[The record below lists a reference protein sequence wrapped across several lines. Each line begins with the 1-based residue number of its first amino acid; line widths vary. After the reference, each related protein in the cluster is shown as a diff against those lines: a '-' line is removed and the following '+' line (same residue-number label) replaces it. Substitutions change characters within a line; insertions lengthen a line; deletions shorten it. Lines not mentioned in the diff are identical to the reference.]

1 MFQSSVQ
8 SPTPSTRPAAAT
20 HAATGSGID
29 PEVGP
34 LPVDGGFTFTPALDP
49 ARFGGVPTIP
59 ESALS
64 GSPPAG
70 EAVAGVGVSD
80 RPEQGPTGVLSLDT
94 VLSPFVIVF
103 CVAFAVAYVFTPI
116 MRMVAVAYGIVDQ
129 PDRERKIHS
138 KPVAYLG
145 GVAVFL
151 GFVSALAICQI
162 FAENYHPALR
172 ATGALV
178 KIPIAFVAGTCVI
191 FALGLLDDTRGV
203 RPKLKILGQV
213 AGAVTLLAFGLGDDI
228 MNEFVTAASS
238 WLHVNLG
245 ILIPGVVERAVGTA
259 ASYGF
264 VIALVVFCCNA
275 SNLMDGL
282 DGLCG
287 GITAIIAFGLIIVSA
302 HLAMTGPVERAGA
315 DAARLAIAIALF
327 GAVLGFLPF
336 NFNPASIFMGDTGS
350 LLMGYVVAVVIIL
363 LGEAGTKWMMGGLVM
378 FSLPVL
384 DTALAFARRYVN
396 KRPFFSADRHHFH
409 HQLVARGLTVRRAVI
424 LSYALTIFFV
434 ASGAMLV
441 FLRTRYAVAFYMVLF
456 GCIIVAA
463 YKMGMVHERRGRLA
477 ESLDSEAEMELP
489 GAPQGLSSGSVAA
502 GEPQGS
508 GGDAGEPSGA
518 SGVQP
523 REPAEVAVAR

>member
-1 MFQSSVQ
+1 MHQSSV
-8 SPTPSTRPAAAT
+8 PTRTTGPTAT
-20 HAATGSGID
+20 TQVTPGAELDSAL
-29 PEVGP
+29 EAF
-34 LPVDGGFTFTPALDP
+34 PVDPGFTFTPAVDP

-59 ESALS
+59 EAALS
-64 GSPPAG
+64 TSGAAN
-70 EAVAGVGVSD
+70 EAIAGVAHST
-80 RPEQGPTGVLSLDT
+80 EQAPTGVLSLDT

-162 FAENYHPALR
+162 FSENHHPALR

-178 KIPIAFVAGTCVI
+178 KIPVAFVAGTCII
-191 FALGLLDDTRGV
+191 FVLGLLDDTRGLKP
-203 RPKLKILGQV
+203 RLKILGQV
-213 AGAVTLLAFGLGDDI
+213 VGAVTLLAFGLGDDI
-228 MNEFVTAASS
+228 MNQFVTAASS
-238 WLHVNLG
+238 WMHVNLG
-245 ILIPGVVERAVGTA
+245 LSIPTIVEQSVGTA

-287 GITAIIAFGLIIVSA
+287 GITAIIAFGLIVVAA
-302 HLAMTGPVERAGA
+302 HLAMTGPVERANG
-315 DAARLAIAIALF
+315 DAVRLVIAIALF

-350 LLMGYVVAVVIIL
+350 LLMGYVVAVSIIL
-363 LGEAGTKWMMGGLVM
+363 LGEAGSKWMMGGLVM

-424 LSYALTIFFV
+424 TSYALAIFFV
-434 ASGAMLV
+434 AAGAMLV

-463 YKMGMVHERRGRLA
+463 YKMGMVHERRGRLPMWQERA
-477 ESLDSEAEMELP
+477 PGMGLP
-489 GAPQGLSSGSVAA
+489 ATREGLSSGPSSAR
-502 GEPQGS
+502 GS
-508 GGDAGEPSGA
+508 EESGA
-518 SGVQP
+518 RGS
-523 REPAEVAVAR
+523 EPTGGSVSR